1 MDRSH
6 HYLGCSRGKCSSVRD
21 FVSLTN
27 HLEVFSRFA
36 QLDMEYEELSIDST
50 PRGNKVSGECLSDK
64 CKDSQISKAD
74 RQIPMWVAITNAHQ
88 ARLAQSPHIQAT
100 GLSATPRA
108 GIGTGFSGVPS
119 SSSPLFNHIHR
130 TPEDHFL
137 HKPFCGFRSANGVS
151 SL

>member
-21 FVSLTN
+21 FVGLTN
-27 HLEVFSRFA
+27 HLEVFSQFA

-88 ARLAQSPHIQAT
+88 APFPNPPTFKPRDFQQLRGLELELDFLGSPHQVLHSLIT
-100 GLSATPRA
+100 STELRK
-108 GIGTGFSGVPS
+108 II
-119 SSSPLFNHIHR
+119 SP
-130 TPEDHFL
+130 
-137 HKPFCGFRSANGVS
+137 
-151 SL
+151 

>member
-6 HYLGCSRGKCSSVRD
+6 HYLGCPRGKCSSVRD
-21 FVSLTN
+21 FVGLTN
-27 HLEVFSRFA
+27 HLEVFSRFS

-64 CKDSQISKAD
+64 CKESRISKAD

-88 ARLAQSPHIQAT
+88 ARLPQPPHIQAT
-100 GLSATPRA
+100 RLSATPRV

-130 TPEDHFL
+130 TPEDHFP
-137 HKPFCGFRSANGVS
+137 HRPFGGFRSANGEAG
-151 SL
+151 